1 MFMSNN
7 IIEEVLKCT
16 NLEGRRAAATSKGKE
31 WRSIDK
37 AEFMAFIG
45 LTLIAG
51 GEKSWDVALRELFVD
66 QLQNPI
72 YKATMGV
79 KRYEDIRRVIRFDDK
94 RTRALRLETDHMAA
108 FRYVWDCFL
117 ANCRRQFIPSDCVT
131 IDEQLVPFRG
141 RCKFRQYMPSKPAK
155 YGIKIFWMCD
165 ARVPYAI
172 DGTVYTGRQ
181 PGEEVQRNLGENVV
195 QQLCSGIR
203 QTGRNITMDNFFT
216 SVPLAEKLLEKNLTI
231 VGTLRQNKPDIPPIM
246 KPSKSREIHS
256 SEFGFNGNMTMVS
269 YVQKKGKAV
278 VLLSTMHDDRAV
290 DESSQK
296 KKPEVI
302 QYYNKTKGGVDTMD
316 QMVSNYSCQR
326 RTRRWPMVLWYNMLD
341 VATLNA
347 YTSFTA
353 QHPGYM
359 GGVSNA
365 RRLFI
370 KELGK
375 ELVMPHMKRRME
387 GTPKLQKHIIEAMGR
402 CGLKKQ
408 NPATTQPQ
416 ESTRQEGQRKRKRC
430 AICPVSRDRKVSSWC
445 SQCTRPVCKEH
456 KHQIIM
462 CEACKN

>member
-1 MFMSNN
+1 MMMTQNICHRIKLELSGCLEIQLSCMKKSSQDSEDLSDKSSEEETQTQSSRLNKKGSYWDENPPTYGRTRSHNILRSCPGPPPGSTAVLPKDAWDMFMSNN

-16 NLEGRRAAATSKGKE
+16 NLEGRRTAATAKGKE
-31 WRSIDK
+31 WRNIDK

-72 YKATMGV
+72 YKAIMGL

-181 PGEEVQRNLGENVV
+181 PGEEVQRE
-195 QQLCSGIR
+195 C
-203 QTGRNITMDNFFT
+203 RNITMDNFFT

-256 SEFGFNGNMTMVS
+256 SEFGFNGNMTIVS
-269 YVQKKGKAV
+269 YVQKKGKPV
-278 VLLSTMHDDRAV
+278 VLLSTMHNDRAV
-290 DESSQK
+290 DDSSQK
-296 KKPEVI
+296 KKP
-302 QYYNKTKGGVDTMD
+302 DT
-316 QMVSNYSCQR
+316 SG
-326 RTRRWPMVLWYNMLD
+326 
-341 VATLNA
+341 
-347 YTSFTA
+347 F
-353 QHPGYM
+353 
-359 GGVSNA
+359 
-365 RRLFI
+365 FF
-370 KELGK
+370 
-375 ELVMPHMKRRME
+375 
-387 GTPKLQKHIIEAMGR
+387 
-402 CGLKKQ
+402 
-408 NPATTQPQ
+408 
-416 ESTRQEGQRKRKRC
+416 
-430 AICPVSRDRKVSSWC
+430 
-445 SQCTRPVCKEH
+445 
-456 KHQIIM
+456 
-462 CEACKN
+462 